1 MRQESTTMALETE
14 IPKLIAT
21 TAEKIGPSVVSIG
34 RRHRGG
40 GVVVDDGRI
49 LTNAHNIRGD
59 EVTVTFA
66 DGRAERGPVAGVDID
81 GDLAVVTVPTGGA
94 PAIAWSP
101 DNATLGGLVLGV
113 AAPAGGGTRVTLGYV
128 SAIQRTFRGPGG
140 RRIGGSI
147 EHTAPLAPGSSGSP
161 LVDAKG
167 RLLGLNTNRIG
178 EGFYLAIAADAALRT
193 RIDALGRGEAPARR
207 RLGVAVAPAHVA
219 RRLRRAV
226 GLPPVDGL
234 LVRDVEAGSL
244 ADAAG
249 VREGDVLTAV
259 AGRPIADPDDLL
271 DALAELEPPFEL
283 TIVRGADE
291 VTVTA
296 SQPSP
301 RGDA

>member
-1 MRQESTTMALETE
+1 MPLETE
-14 IPKLIAT
+14 IPKLLAT
-21 TAEKIGPSVVSIG
+21 MAEKVGPSVVSIG
-34 RRHRGG
+34 RRHRGA
-40 GVVVDDGRI
+40 GVVVDDGRV

-59 EVTVTFA
+59 EATVTFA

-81 GDLAVVTVPTGGA
+81 GDLAVVSVPTGGA
-94 PAIAWSP
+94 PALAWSP
-101 DNATLGGLVLGV
+101 DAAALGGIVLGV

-128 SAIQRTFRGPGG
+128 SAIQRSFRGPGG

-167 RLLGLNTNRIG
+167 RLVGLNTNRIG
-178 EGFYLAIAADAALRT
+178 EGFYLAIAADEALRA
-193 RIDALGRGEAPARR
+193 RIDALGRGEAPTRR

-244 ADAAG
+244 ADSAG

-271 DALAELEPPFEL
+271 DALAELEPPFDL
-283 TIVRGADE
+283 IIVRGAEE
-291 VTVTA
+291 VTLSV
-296 SQPSP
+296 PSE
-301 RGDA
+301 GDRPSS